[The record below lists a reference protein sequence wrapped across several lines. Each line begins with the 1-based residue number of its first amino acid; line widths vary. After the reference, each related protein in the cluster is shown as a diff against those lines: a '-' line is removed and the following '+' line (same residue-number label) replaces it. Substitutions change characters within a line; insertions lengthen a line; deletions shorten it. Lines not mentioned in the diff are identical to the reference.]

1 MSGTLQP
8 LESYVKITRMPESTV
23 QEALPS
29 PFPREHILSLVCSGV
44 TTAMQQRTPEMYKKL
59 ARRIIEVAQ
68 ATPANVG
75 VFAASYEV
83 LERLREAGLNGGLEK
98 PLLYEQRGMTSKA
111 NERLVAK
118 FKSYSNRGG
127 AVLLGVQGGRSSE
140 GADYPGD
147 QMNSV
152 AVVGLPYAEPTARV
166 KAQIRY
172 YENQFPECGR
182 EYGYVVPALRKAAQA
197 AGRPIRTLEDRGAIL
212 FLDQRFASPY
222 CQSFLPIWIRR
233 EMKTLPDEDNTITK
247 ELTKF
252 YGTSK
257 T

>member
-1 MSGTLQP
+1 
-8 LESYVKITRMPESTV
+8 
-23 QEALPS
+23 
-29 PFPREHILSLVCSGV
+29 
-44 TTAMQQRTPEMYKKL
+44 MYKKL
-59 ARRIIEVAQ
+59 VRRIGEVVD

-83 LERLREAGLNGGLEK
+83 LERLLEAGLQNALEK

-118 FKSYSNRGG
+118 FKSYAKRGG
-127 AVLLGVQGGRSSE
+127 ALLLGVQGGRSSE

-152 AVVGLPYAEPTARV
+152 AIVGVPYAEPTARV
-166 KAQIRY
+166 KAQIKY
-172 YENQFPECGR
+172 YESQFPGCGR
-182 EYGYVVPALRKAAQA
+182 EYGYVVPALKKAAQA
-197 AGRPIRTLEDRGAIL
+197 AGRPIRTLEDRGAIV
-212 FLDQRFASPY
+212 FLDHRFASPY

-233 EMKTLPDEDNTITK
+233 EMKTLPDEDNAITK

-252 YGTSK
+252 YNTNKS
-257 T
+257 